1 MNRKSTQYLLL
12 AFLLLLSSLPLL
24 KAQGPTC
31 TIWSPDGNV
40 SSRPDSVPFRVSFSK
55 VVTGFQP
62 SDVLVF
68 GGLIIGMTPTTPD
81 SSYTVYVRA
90 DSCLIMTMQI
100 FAGAAQDSLGNQSQ
114 GAQLF
119 TLRYDTCSP
128 KVIFTPHYGNPT
140 GANPIPVDIDFK
152 ERVTGFTTS
161 DILLA
166 NATLSGAPVNYQNLD
181 SLFTIQIV
189 PTGPGLTI
197 ISLSLDSAA
206 VTDVAQLVNDSTGI
220 TIVYDPTLASIS
232 QYQDDPKVKLY
243 PNPGNGIFN
252 VYDADNSFSSWELYD
267 VEGKK
272 TKLGNLNFGG
282 MIDAAAFSEGQYL
295 LVLYGDQ
302 KVITRKL
309 IIQK

>member
-12 AFLLLLSSLPLL
+12 AFLFLLSSFPLL

-68 GGLIIGMTPTTPD
+68 GGLILGMTPTTPD

-252 VYDADNSFSSWELYD
+252 VFDADNAFSSWELYD

-272 TKLGNLNFGG
+272 TKSGNLNFGG
-282 MIDAAAFSEGQYL
+282 MIDAASFSEGKYL

>member
-1 MNRKSTQYLLL
+1 MKRKPFQYLLL
-12 AFLLLLSSLPLL
+12 AFLLLLSSFSSL

-68 GGLIIGMTPTTPD
+68 GGLILGMTPTTPD

-152 ERVTGFTTS
+152 ERVTGFTPS

-181 SLFTIQIV
+181 SLFTIQII
-189 PTGPGLTI
+189 PTGAGLTI

-206 VTDVAQLVNDSTGI
+206 VTDAAQLVNDSTGI
-220 TIVYDPTLASIS
+220 TIVYDPAFVSITR
-232 QYQDDPKVKLY
+232 YEDVPEIKLF
-243 PNPGNGIFN
+243 PNPGNGVFN
-252 VYDADNSFSSWELYD
+252 VYDADNAFSSWELYD
-267 VEGKK
+267 IEGRKVDSGQ
-272 TKLGNLNFGG
+272 LQFGG
-282 MIDAAAFSEGQYL
+282 MIDAASFPDGKYL
-295 LVLYGDQ
+295 LVLFGDQ
-302 KVITRKL
+302 KVISRKL
-309 IIQK
+309 IIRK